1 MTRDNWVARFN
12 APAGI
17 TGLWQISKRGKAKM
31 SEEER
36 IGLDIEY
43 SRNHS
48 FWYDLWILIRTVP
61 VVFQEEDV

>member
-1 MTRDNWVARFN
+1 
-12 APAGI
+12 
-17 TGLWQISKRGKAKM
+17 M

-36 IGLDIEY
+36 VNLDVEY

-61 VVFQEEDV
+61 VIFQEDDV